1 MNNQNRILN
10 HRQLDDIVDDAVSFH
25 EEEEEHNYLG
35 KKELLEIEGDKS
47 IDPDYSYDEDKSKGS
62 SIKRNTNTELMKLLS
77 ESTTEVYHKKI
88 STNNLNGSIEN
99 DFSKELSRDS
109 ELNNIINS
117 KNFNAPLMRPGND
130 NFISSIN
137 QFDNQNPNLK
147 YSNIIQ
153 QIPTKIDNNFYYG
166 NSNFNTDYDNIL
178 NNKNNTFI
186 NNNSKKFKNN
196 NFNTFNKFN
205 NNNKIYQINSFDYF
219 IQGKNLNNFKQSN
232 PSFGILQ
239 NIELEKNYKELEKNY
254 NELEKS
260 YNEVLNLIEYWQNF
274 YLDIA
279 KLVLENINI
288 NKNDPFS
295 NEFKFAVIENVKS
308 IVKLAKDKAFSI
320 FKICNEESFNLLNH
334 KMSLKNKKND
344 FTLYNNLNIE
354 IIGKE
359 KNNILMFSKENES
372 KKNIIQELNYKN
384 IELTQKIESLESIN
398 KINQKIQS
406 SEPETMQK
414 DYFVELNQLYNK
426 INEMEIK
433 NSKLSFD
440 NKNLENK
447 IEWLKK
453 DKKSDI
459 EILELLHKKKIEN
472 LEKNIANLNNTINE
486 LLNENKKQ
494 PKEINFEQIQNEV
507 YQNFAQLEQK
517 IRKYDEENFMLK
529 KENQKLKNENEEL
542 KIIINGKDNI
552 IDKLQSNIS
561 KLENDFKLKLSELN
575 SNFKSQINNKIE
587 NNMIDE
593 NNNNENIE
601 NLLNDQ
607 KRLMEENEI
616 LKTNYEQ
623 MTVGINE
630 ANELFIN
637 KQKEYE
643 NIINYQNEK
652 LKEYKFK
659 ISLLKI
665 KINELHSEIESLKN
679 KQIQNQNNFYQK
691 FNDNVLSTID
701 KDQNSIDLNFTP
713 EQIKLMNSYN
723 TPINN
728 PNSNLKY
735 QINNLNTNNK

>member
-1 MNNQNRILN
+1 MNNQNRILK
-10 HRQLDDIVDDAVSFH
+10 HRQIDDIGDDEVSFH
-25 EEEEEHNYLG
+25 ENEEEHNYLG
-35 KKELLEIEGDKS
+35 KKELVEIEGDKS
-47 IDPDYSYDEDKSKGS
+47 IDPDFSYDDDKSKAS
-62 SIKRNTNTELMKLLS
+62 TIKRNTNTELMKLLS
-77 ESTTEVYHKKI
+77 DSTTEVYNKKLG
-88 STNNLNGSIEN
+88 TNNLNGSTEN

-359 KNNILMFSKENES
+359 KNNILMFSKENDFMIKILKLNNQNNDDYLI
-372 KKNIIQELNYKN
+372 KKNKSFKRKKYYKDDDSLDSLPPVIYRKYKTEGTNTDSDLFDEIKPMFREIINEEIIEKENKIFKKEKLKISNQNSFKIKQINKQIIKNLNKPKTPKNQFKLKIVSIPENKINIIQKKKEKQEN
-384 IELTQKIESLESIN
+384 IKIF
-398 KINQKIQS
+398 KIQNCQT
-406 SEPETMQK
+406 E
-414 DYFVELNQLYNK
+414 
-426 INEMEIK
+426 INY
-433 NSKLSFD
+433 LD
-440 NKNLENK
+440 L
-447 IEWLKK
+447 
-453 DKKSDI
+453 DK
-459 EILELLHKKKIEN
+459 LELLNRKLSLQISEVDKENKELKQNLKEKIKLLSEIEK
-472 LEKNIANLNNTINE
+472 EKNQINTETNTINSNNSTSQ
-486 LLNENKKQ
+486 LNSSFLFLPEMI
-494 PKEINFEQIQNEV
+494 PPEQT
-507 YQNFAQLEQK
+507 YK
-517 IRKYDEENFMLK
+517 IFIHCVKHFKYEEENYK
-529 KENQKLKNENEEL
+529 KY
-542 KIIINGKDNI
+542 
-552 IDKLQSNIS
+552 
-561 KLENDFKLKLSELN
+561 
-575 SNFKSQINNKIE
+575 
-587 NNMIDE
+587 
-593 NNNNENIE
+593 
-601 NLLNDQ
+601 
-607 KRLMEENEI
+607 MEEE
-616 LKTNYEQ
+616 
-623 MTVGINE
+623 
-630 ANELFIN
+630 
-637 KQKEYE
+637 
-643 NIINYQNEK
+643 
-652 LKEYKFK
+652 
-659 ISLLKI
+659 
-665 KINELHSEIESLKN
+665 
-679 KQIQNQNNFYQK
+679 
-691 FNDNVLSTID
+691 
-701 KDQNSIDLNFTP
+701 DL
-713 EQIKLMNSYN
+713 Q
-723 TPINN
+723 
-728 PNSNLKY
+728 NLKY
-735 QINNLNTNNK
+735 FVNKMEKYLIGTSYPVQRKIHESIHYYKPIESTAQKKYKESILTGIKPLTLIKSRTNSKNKNIDYRSYSTVNNNSTFNKFKAVIKALKNN

>member
-1 MNNQNRILN
+1 MNNQNRILK
-10 HRQLDDIVDDAVSFH
+10 HRQIDDIGDDEVSFH
-25 EEEEEHNYLG
+25 ENEEEHNYLG
-35 KKELLEIEGDKS
+35 KKELVEIEGDKS
-47 IDPDYSYDEDKSKGS
+47 IDPDFSYDDDKSKAS
-62 SIKRNTNTELMKLLS
+62 TIKRNTNTELMKLLS
-77 ESTTEVYHKKI
+77 DSTTEVYNKKLG
-88 STNNLNGSIEN
+88 TNNLNGSTEN

-359 KNNILMFSKENES
+359 KNNILMFSKENDFMIKILKLNNQNNDDYLI
-372 KKNIIQELNYKN
+372 KKNKSFKRKKYYKDDDSLDSLPPVIYRKYKTEGTNTDSDLFDEIKPMFREIINEEIIEKENKIFKKEKLKISNQNSFKIKQINKQIIKTLNKPKTPKNQFKLKIVSIPENKINIIQNKKEKEEN
-384 IELTQKIESLESIN
+384 IKIF
-398 KINQKIQS
+398 KIQNCQT
-406 SEPETMQK
+406 E
-414 DYFVELNQLYNK
+414 
-426 INEMEIK
+426 INY
-433 NSKLSFD
+433 LD
-440 NKNLENK
+440 L
-447 IEWLKK
+447 
-453 DKKSDI
+453 DK
-459 EILELLHKKKIEN
+459 LELLNRKLSLQISEVDKENKELKQNLKEKIKLLSEIEK
-472 LEKNIANLNNTINE
+472 EKNQINTETNTINSNNSTSQ
-486 LLNENKKQ
+486 LNSSFLFLPEMIPPEKT
-494 PKEINFEQIQNEV
+494 
-507 YQNFAQLEQK
+507 YK
-517 IRKYDEENFMLK
+517 IFIHCVKHFKYEEENYK
-529 KENQKLKNENEEL
+529 KY
-542 KIIINGKDNI
+542 
-552 IDKLQSNIS
+552 
-561 KLENDFKLKLSELN
+561 
-575 SNFKSQINNKIE
+575 
-587 NNMIDE
+587 
-593 NNNNENIE
+593 
-601 NLLNDQ
+601 
-607 KRLMEENEI
+607 MEEE
-616 LKTNYEQ
+616 
-623 MTVGINE
+623 
-630 ANELFIN
+630 
-637 KQKEYE
+637 
-643 NIINYQNEK
+643 
-652 LKEYKFK
+652 
-659 ISLLKI
+659 
-665 KINELHSEIESLKN
+665 
-679 KQIQNQNNFYQK
+679 
-691 FNDNVLSTID
+691 
-701 KDQNSIDLNFTP
+701 DL
-713 EQIKLMNSYN
+713 Q
-723 TPINN
+723 
-728 PNSNLKY
+728 NLKY
-735 QINNLNTNNK
+735 FVNKMEKYLIGTSYPVQRKIHESIHYYKPIESSAQKKYKESILTGIKPLTLIKSRTNSKNKNIDYRSYSTVNNNSTFNKFKAVIKALKNN

>member
-1 MNNQNRILN
+1 MNNQNRILK
-10 HRQLDDIVDDAVSFH
+10 HRQIDDIGDDEVSFH
-25 EEEEEHNYLG
+25 ENEEEHNYLG
-35 KKELLEIEGDKS
+35 KKELVEIEGDKS
-47 IDPDYSYDEDKSKGS
+47 IDPDFSYDDDKSKAS
-62 SIKRNTNTELMKLLS
+62 TIKRNTNTELMKLLS
-77 ESTTEVYHKKI
+77 DSTTEVYNKKLG
-88 STNNLNGSIEN
+88 TNNLNGSTEN

-359 KNNILMFSKENES
+359 KNNILMFSKENDFMIKILKLNNQNNDDYLI
-372 KKNIIQELNYKN
+372 KKNKSLKRKKYYKDDDSLDSLPPVIYRKYKTEGTNTDSDLFDEIKPMFREIINEEIIEKENKIFKKEKLKISNQNSFKIKQINKQIIKTLNKPKTPKNQFKLKIVSIPENKINIIQNKKEKEEN
-384 IELTQKIESLESIN
+384 IKIF
-398 KINQKIQS
+398 KIQNCQT
-406 SEPETMQK
+406 E
-414 DYFVELNQLYNK
+414 
-426 INEMEIK
+426 INY
-433 NSKLSFD
+433 LD
-440 NKNLENK
+440 L
-447 IEWLKK
+447 
-453 DKKSDI
+453 DK
-459 EILELLHKKKIEN
+459 LELLNRKLSLQISEVDKENKELKQNLKEKIKLLSEIEK
-472 LEKNIANLNNTINE
+472 EKNQINTETNTINSNNSTSQ
-486 LLNENKKQ
+486 LNSSFLFLPEMI
-494 PKEINFEQIQNEV
+494 PPEQT
-507 YQNFAQLEQK
+507 YK
-517 IRKYDEENFMLK
+517 IFIHCVKHFKYEEENYK
-529 KENQKLKNENEEL
+529 KY
-542 KIIINGKDNI
+542 
-552 IDKLQSNIS
+552 
-561 KLENDFKLKLSELN
+561 
-575 SNFKSQINNKIE
+575 
-587 NNMIDE
+587 
-593 NNNNENIE
+593 
-601 NLLNDQ
+601 
-607 KRLMEENEI
+607 MEEE
-616 LKTNYEQ
+616 
-623 MTVGINE
+623 
-630 ANELFIN
+630 
-637 KQKEYE
+637 
-643 NIINYQNEK
+643 
-652 LKEYKFK
+652 
-659 ISLLKI
+659 
-665 KINELHSEIESLKN
+665 
-679 KQIQNQNNFYQK
+679 
-691 FNDNVLSTID
+691 
-701 KDQNSIDLNFTP
+701 DL
-713 EQIKLMNSYN
+713 Q
-723 TPINN
+723 
-728 PNSNLKY
+728 NLKY
-735 QINNLNTNNK
+735 FVNKMEKYLIGTSYPVQRKIHESIHYYKPIESTAQKKYKESILTGIKPLTLIKSRTNSKNKNIDYRSYSTVNNNSTFNKFKAVIKALKNN

>member
-1 MNNQNRILN
+1 MNNQNRILK
-10 HRQLDDIVDDAVSFH
+10 HRQIDDIGDDEVSFH
-25 EEEEEHNYLG
+25 ENEEEHNYLG
-35 KKELLEIEGDKS
+35 KKELVEIEGDKS
-47 IDPDYSYDEDKSKGS
+47 IDPDFSYDDDKSKAS
-62 SIKRNTNTELMKLLS
+62 TIKRNTNTELMKLLS
-77 ESTTEVYHKKI
+77 DSTTEVYNKKLG
-88 STNNLNGSIEN
+88 TNNLNGSTEN

-186 NNNSKKFKNN
+186 NNNRKKFKNN

-359 KNNILMFSKENES
+359 KNNILMFSKENDFMIKILKLNNQNNDDYLI
-372 KKNIIQELNYKN
+372 KKNKSFKRKKYYKDDDSLDSLPPVIYRKYKTEGTNTDSDLFDEIKPMFREIINEEIIEKENKIFKKEKLKISNQNSFKIKQINKQIIKNLNKPKTPKNQFKLKIVSIPENKINIIQ
-384 IELTQKIESLESIN
+384 
-398 KINQKIQS
+398 
-406 SEPETMQK
+406 
-414 DYFVELNQLYNK
+414 
-426 INEMEIK
+426 
-433 NSKLSFD
+433 
-440 NKNLENK
+440 
-447 IEWLKK
+447 
-453 DKKSDI
+453 
-459 EILELLHKKKIEN
+459 KKK
-472 LEKNIANLNNTINE
+472 K
-486 LLNENKKQ
+486 NKK
-494 PKEINFEQIQNEV
+494 I
-507 YQNFAQLEQK
+507 
-517 IRKYDEENFMLK
+517 
-529 KENQKLKNENEEL
+529 
-542 KIIINGKDNI
+542 
-552 IDKLQSNIS
+552 
-561 KLENDFKLKLSELN
+561 
-575 SNFKSQINNKIE
+575 
-587 NNMIDE
+587 
-593 NNNNENIE
+593 
-601 NLLNDQ
+601 
-607 KRLMEENEI
+607 
-616 LKTNYEQ
+616 
-623 MTVGINE
+623 
-630 ANELFIN
+630 
-637 KQKEYE
+637 
-643 NIINYQNEK
+643 
-652 LKEYKFK
+652 
-659 ISLLKI
+659 
-665 KINELHSEIESLKN
+665 
-679 KQIQNQNNFYQK
+679 
-691 FNDNVLSTID
+691 
-701 KDQNSIDLNFTP
+701 
-713 EQIKLMNSYN
+713 
-723 TPINN
+723 
-728 PNSNLKY
+728 
-735 QINNLNTNNK
+735 

>member
-1 MNNQNRILN
+1 MNNQNRILK
-10 HRQLDDIVDDAVSFH
+10 HRQIDDIGDDEVSFH
-25 EEEEEHNYLG
+25 ENEEEHNYLG
-35 KKELLEIEGDKS
+35 KKELVEIEGDKS
-47 IDPDYSYDEDKSKGS
+47 IDPDFSYDDDKSKAS
-62 SIKRNTNTELMKLLS
+62 TIKRNTNTELMKLLS
-77 ESTTEVYHKKI
+77 DSTTEVYNKKLG
-88 STNNLNGSIEN
+88 TNNLNGSTEN

-359 KNNILMFSKENES
+359 KNNILMFSKENDFMIKILKLNNQNNDDYLI
-372 KKNIIQELNYKN
+372 KKNKSFKRKKYYKDDDSLDSLPPVIYRKYKTEGTNTDSDLFDEIKPMFREIINEEIIEKENKIFKKEKLKISNQNSFKIKQINKQIIKTLNKPKTPKNQFKLKIVSIPENKINIIQNKKEKEEN
-384 IELTQKIESLESIN
+384 IKIF
-398 KINQKIQS
+398 KIQNCQT
-406 SEPETMQK
+406 E
-414 DYFVELNQLYNK
+414 
-426 INEMEIK
+426 INY
-433 NSKLSFD
+433 LD
-440 NKNLENK
+440 L
-447 IEWLKK
+447 
-453 DKKSDI
+453 DK
-459 EILELLHKKKIEN
+459 LELLNRKLSLQISEVDKENKELKQNLKEKIKLLSEIEK
-472 LEKNIANLNNTINE
+472 EKNQINTETNTINSNNSTSQ
-486 LLNENKKQ
+486 LNSSFLFLPEMI
-494 PKEINFEQIQNEV
+494 PPEQT
-507 YQNFAQLEQK
+507 YK
-517 IRKYDEENFMLK
+517 IFIHCVKHFKYEEENYK
-529 KENQKLKNENEEL
+529 KY
-542 KIIINGKDNI
+542 
-552 IDKLQSNIS
+552 
-561 KLENDFKLKLSELN
+561 
-575 SNFKSQINNKIE
+575 
-587 NNMIDE
+587 
-593 NNNNENIE
+593 
-601 NLLNDQ
+601 
-607 KRLMEENEI
+607 MEEE
-616 LKTNYEQ
+616 
-623 MTVGINE
+623 
-630 ANELFIN
+630 
-637 KQKEYE
+637 
-643 NIINYQNEK
+643 
-652 LKEYKFK
+652 
-659 ISLLKI
+659 
-665 KINELHSEIESLKN
+665 
-679 KQIQNQNNFYQK
+679 
-691 FNDNVLSTID
+691 
-701 KDQNSIDLNFTP
+701 DL
-713 EQIKLMNSYN
+713 Q
-723 TPINN
+723 
-728 PNSNLKY
+728 NLKY
-735 QINNLNTNNK
+735 FVNKMEKYLIGTSYPVQRKIHESIHYYKPIESSAQKKYKESILTGIKPLTLIKSRTNSKNKNIDYRSYSTVNNNSTFNKFKAVIKALKNN

>member
-1 MNNQNRILN
+1 MNNQNRILK
-10 HRQLDDIVDDAVSFH
+10 HRQIDDIGDDEVSFH
-25 EEEEEHNYLG
+25 ENEEEHNYLG
-35 KKELLEIEGDKS
+35 KKELVEIEGDKS
-47 IDPDYSYDEDKSKGS
+47 IDPDFSYDDDKSKAS
-62 SIKRNTNTELMKLLS
+62 TIKRNTNTELMKLLS
-77 ESTTEVYHKKI
+77 DSTTEVYNKKLG
-88 STNNLNGSIEN
+88 TNNLNGSTEN

-137 QFDNQNPNLK
+137 QFDNQNLNLK

-219 IQGKNLNNFKQSN
+219 IQGNNFNNFKQNN

-359 KNNILMFSKENES
+359 KNNILMFSKENDFMIKILKLNNQNNDDYLI
-372 KKNIIQELNYKN
+372 KKNKSFKRKKYYKDDDSLDSLPPIIYRKYKTEGTNTDSDLFDEIKPMFREIINEEIIEKENKIFKKEKLKISNQNSFKIKQINKQIIKTLNKPKTPKNQFKLKIVSIPENKINIIQKKKEKQEN
-384 IELTQKIESLESIN
+384 IKIF
-398 KINQKIQS
+398 KIQNCQT
-406 SEPETMQK
+406 E
-414 DYFVELNQLYNK
+414 
-426 INEMEIK
+426 INY
-433 NSKLSFD
+433 LD
-440 NKNLENK
+440 L
-447 IEWLKK
+447 
-453 DKKSDI
+453 DK
-459 EILELLHKKKIEN
+459 LELLNRKLSLQISEVDKENKELKQNLKEKIKLLSEIEK
-472 LEKNIANLNNTINE
+472 EKNQINTETNTINSNNSTSQ
-486 LLNENKKQ
+486 LNSSFLFLPEMI
-494 PKEINFEQIQNEV
+494 PPEQT
-507 YQNFAQLEQK
+507 YK
-517 IRKYDEENFMLK
+517 IFIHCVKHFKYEEENYK
-529 KENQKLKNENEEL
+529 KY
-542 KIIINGKDNI
+542 
-552 IDKLQSNIS
+552 
-561 KLENDFKLKLSELN
+561 
-575 SNFKSQINNKIE
+575 
-587 NNMIDE
+587 
-593 NNNNENIE
+593 
-601 NLLNDQ
+601 
-607 KRLMEENEI
+607 MEEE
-616 LKTNYEQ
+616 
-623 MTVGINE
+623 
-630 ANELFIN
+630 
-637 KQKEYE
+637 
-643 NIINYQNEK
+643 
-652 LKEYKFK
+652 
-659 ISLLKI
+659 
-665 KINELHSEIESLKN
+665 
-679 KQIQNQNNFYQK
+679 
-691 FNDNVLSTID
+691 
-701 KDQNSIDLNFTP
+701 DL
-713 EQIKLMNSYN
+713 Q
-723 TPINN
+723 
-728 PNSNLKY
+728 NLKY
-735 QINNLNTNNK
+735 FVNKMEKYLIGTSYPVQRKIHESIHYYKPIESTAQKKYKESILTGIKPLTLIKSRTNSKNKNIDYRSYSTVNNNSTFNKFKAVIKALKNN